1 MTIKMVINSQL
12 STMESKKQSKEK
24 SRIEIELSIWRSFGW
39 LSVDRGKGEI
49 LGKGTGVK
57 KYKLVGTK

>member
-1 MTIKMVINSQL
+1 MHSQL
-12 STMESKKQSKEK
+12 STIEYKQTTQTSRTETESQ
-24 SRIEIELSIWRSFGW
+24 IGRSFGW

-57 KYKLVGTK
+57 KYKLVGTE